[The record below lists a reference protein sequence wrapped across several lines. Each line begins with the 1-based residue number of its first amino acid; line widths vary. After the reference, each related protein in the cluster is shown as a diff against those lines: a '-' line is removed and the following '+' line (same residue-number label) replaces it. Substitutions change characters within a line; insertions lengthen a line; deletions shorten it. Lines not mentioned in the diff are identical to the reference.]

1 MASDLHRTDSDSRA
15 EKRALRASCSVR
27 RRALSAAER
36 TSAGAAAAGHVL
48 ASRECAESDRVA
60 LYAAL
65 PDEIPT
71 EELFAALAARGK
83 QLLLP
88 RVEPEGLVFCAA
100 ERWADLCPGT
110 LGVLEP
116 PEGSSRI
123 DPGVGDLVLVPGLAF
138 DPEGW
143 RLGRGRGYYDRKFP
157 PGAEGAPLLFGLAY
171 FFQVVAA
178 VPHDSHDRRMDAIV
192 TERGIGRP
200 DHASWRSP

>member
-1 MASDLHRTDSDSRA
+1 MASDLRRTDSDSHA
-15 EKRALRASCSVR
+15 EKRALRASCGVGRRTLSV
-27 RRALSAAER
+27 AER
-36 TSAGAAAAGHVL
+36 TSAGEAAAGPVL
-48 ASRECAESDRVA
+48 ASRECAESDNVA
-60 LYAAL
+60 LFSAL

-71 EELFAALAARGK
+71 EGLFAALAARGK

-88 RVEPEGLVFCAA
+88 RVEPEGLAFCAA
-100 ERWADLCPGT
+100 ERWADLRPGT

-123 DPGVGDLVLVPGLAF
+123 DPGVGDLVLVPGVAF
-138 DPEGW
+138 DAKGW

-157 PGAEGAPLLFGLAY
+157 PGGEAAPLLFGLAY
-171 FFQVVAA
+171 SFQVVAA